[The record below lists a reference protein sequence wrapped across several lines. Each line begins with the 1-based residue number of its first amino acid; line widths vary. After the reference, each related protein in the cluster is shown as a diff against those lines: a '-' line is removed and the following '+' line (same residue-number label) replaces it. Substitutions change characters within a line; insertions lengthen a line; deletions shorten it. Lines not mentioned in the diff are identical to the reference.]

1 MEDMP
6 IKDKRL
12 LNVAEFQQ
20 YASVGRNTAIELAK
34 EADAVFRLGRRF
46 LIDRVKFD
54 RWCDER

>member
-20 YASVGRNTAIELAK
+20 YASVGRNKAIELAK

-46 LIDRVKFD
+46 LIDRVRFD
-54 RWCDER
+54 KWCDER